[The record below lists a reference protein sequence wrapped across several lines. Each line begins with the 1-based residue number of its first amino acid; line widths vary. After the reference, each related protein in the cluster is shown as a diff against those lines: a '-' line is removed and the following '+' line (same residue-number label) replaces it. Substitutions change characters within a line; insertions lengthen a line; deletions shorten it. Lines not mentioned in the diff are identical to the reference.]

1 MELVEQV
8 SDDGWTYVFNCHFNT
23 AFADS
28 NLYITEE
35 CDKLAEFNIDSGN
48 CYCTLERM
56 KKKARDGSV
65 LFEASQ
71 STIYSI
77 SFYRVPEPMMLN
89 LFMPLLVILTLQYF
103 IFFS

>member
-1 MELVEQV
+1 
-8 SDDGWTYVFNCHFNT
+8 
-23 AFADS
+23 
-28 NLYITEE
+28 
-35 CDKLAEFNIDSGN
+35 
-48 CYCTLERM
+48 M